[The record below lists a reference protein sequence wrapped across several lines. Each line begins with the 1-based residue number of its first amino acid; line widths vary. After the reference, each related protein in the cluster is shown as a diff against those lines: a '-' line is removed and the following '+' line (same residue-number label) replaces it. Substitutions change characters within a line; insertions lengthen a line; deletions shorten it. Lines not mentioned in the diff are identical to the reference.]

1 MNKTGIYKTVVDV
14 MSDEER
20 IYFLNHMEDVDL
32 EELHPRDWPK
42 YEWELL
48 GFYAYLDNQGR
59 EMRFEASYSKK
70 IGEYI
75 KKPVIRFHIYNPEYG
90 INISSAVEIK
100 RAEYYY
106 NEKWFPDKLP
116 KEITDNLSDF
126 LENETDFADRKIWKH
141 IMFACESIFFRKRK
155 IPDYSVL
162 N

>member
-1 MNKTGIYKTVVDV
+1 MYKKSVGSMLKKDKEYLIDHVE
-14 MSDEER
+14 DE
-20 IYFLNHMEDVDL
+20 DL
-32 EELHPRDWPK
+32 EDRYPDKWPK
-42 YEWELL
+42 YEWEHL
-48 GFYAYLDNQGR
+48 GYYAYTNNQGW
-59 EMRFEASYSKK
+59 EIPFEVSYSKK

-75 KKPVIRFHIYNPEYG
+75 KKPVIRFHIYSSEYN

-100 RAEYYY
+100 KPEYYY
-106 NEKWFPDKLP
+106 NETWFPDKLP
-116 KEITDNLSDF
+116 EEIINNLTDF